1 MKSVPLR
8 SILLGVLALALMMTV
23 SSSAS
28 AQSPQTDPK
37 VQYPAEELEQ
47 LRGKLI
53 EMVDAVKQLSGLLA
67 DNSEELKKLDQA
79 RTFYEQLSSKE
90 LNMYRAAMDP
100 AKMNAG
106 LAEAQAVIAEYVSG
120 NGGNYNR
127 RSSRRG
133 AALNSAGLPDRP
145 GPDSTCDN
153 LIGSGFPTAAAHI
166 AAQAIY
172 FTAAGIHAVANRTCN
187 QLVVAVVLG
196 EGGGANGSLACIAAD
211 AVLVAAKI
219 VLDEISSCQRD
230 FGYRTA
236 DTSYDRLDHI
246 HTDLESSV
254 ANDNNNR
261 TAILINDDSNRNAII
276 SNDNSNRTAI
286 INNDNSNRTAII
298 ANADAN
304 KGDVIVNGNA
314 NTATIVA
321 TTDAAKGELR
331 DLVLRTQIEAELA
344 ATDTTIVVAL
354 YETPTA
360 NGGYLNLVRTIVAQ
374 TIANIQAAGGSTGQA
389 QSLLAQGDTFK
400 NAGDFKRAYTYYQQA
415 YKAAVS

>member
-1 MKSVPLR
+1 MKSVILR
-8 SILLGVLALALMMTV
+8 SILLGVVALALMMTV
-23 SSSAS
+23 SSPAY

-79 RTFYEQLSSKE
+79 RAFYEQLSLKD

-127 RSSRRG
+127 RSPRRG

-145 GPDSTCDN
+145 GPDSTCDA
-153 LIGSGFPTAAAHI
+153 LIGSGRPTAALIISAE
-166 AAQAIY
+166 AVY
-172 FTAAGIHAVANRTCN
+172 YTAKGIHDAASRACN
-187 QLVVAVVLG
+187 QIAVFVALG
-196 EGGGANGSLACIAAD
+196 EGGGSNGSLACTAAD
-211 AVLVAAKI
+211 AVLIAADI
-219 VLDEISSCQRD
+219 VLSSVRACEAD
-230 FGYRTA
+230 FGLRTL
-236 DTSYDRLDHI
+236 DTNYDRLDHI

-261 TAILINDDSNRNAII
+261 TAIISNDNNNRTAII

-286 INNDNSNRTAII
+286 TSNDNSNRTAII
-298 ANADAN
+298 TNANAN
-304 KGDVIVNGNA
+304 KG
-314 NTATIVA
+314 
-321 TTDAAKGELR
+321 
-331 DLVLRTQIEAELA
+331 
-344 ATDTTIVVAL
+344 
-354 YETPTA
+354 
-360 NGGYLNLVRTIVAQ
+360 
-374 TIANIQAAGGSTGQA
+374 
-389 QSLLAQGDTFK
+389 
-400 NAGDFKRAYTYYQQA
+400 
-415 YKAAVS
+415 